1 VPYSAVW
8 VLILHF
14 ACRHFAGTFSKK
26 ICGPRH
32 KNKLSTPDNLVVYL
46 LQSDSLSALLISA
59 YPAAMFLAS
68 ALRLVA
74 ITPVKTLKMTRLAWT
89 YREMNVLIAARCL
102 HDVARMQAKK
112 HDVAAFIECC

>member
-32 KNKLSTPDNLVVYL
+32 KNKLSTPVYQYILVFWYDGILEQTVITVKKN
-46 LQSDSLSALLISA
+46 DSRYNVIHA
-59 YPAAMFLAS
+59 YFVPS
-68 ALRLVA
+68 
-74 ITPVKTLKMTRLAWT
+74 
-89 YREMNVLIAARCL
+89 Y
-102 HDVARMQAKK
+102 
-112 HDVAAFIECC
+112 